1 MNRLAI
7 TLIVVAPLMSAML
20 AAAPPAK
27 PAKKGTKARTAAGES
42 VVATET
48 LTPRVFLIRD
58 PFVHNDLKASATQKE
73 ALVGLANE
81 VNESVWKLRDIA
93 GDSPAGS
100 QEISR
105 INGTVRER
113 LETILSS
120 SQRDRLGEIV
130 LQVQGTSALGQPG
143 LSADLSLTPAQKQE
157 ISRISSTAEAALAK
171 IRQQANGTKNLVE
184 LNRQAEKLQTDL
196 QRDLIASVTPEQQQR
211 WLALR
216 GRDIDLKKL
225 EPLIAMA
232 PELRDVQT
240 WINSEPLTLERLRG
254 QVVALHFWTFGCIN
268 CIHNY
273 PSYKHWYEEFNGK
286 GLTIVGVHT
295 PETEGEKV
303 IETIRRRARENDLA
317 FPIAV
322 DGQLK
327 NWQAWSNNIWPAVYL
342 IDKKGHVR
350 YWWYG
355 ELNWQGA
362 EGEAYMRSKIIELMA
377 EK

>member
-1 MNRLAI
+1 
-7 TLIVVAPLMSAML
+7 
-20 AAAPPAK
+20 
-27 PAKKGTKARTAAGES
+27 
-42 VVATET
+42 
-48 LTPRVFLIRD
+48 
-58 PFVHNDLKASATQKE
+58 
-73 ALVGLANE
+73 
-81 VNESVWKLRDIA
+81 
-93 GDSPAGS
+93 
-100 QEISR
+100 
-105 INGTVRER
+105 
-113 LETILSS
+113 LSS
-120 SQRDRLGEIV
+120 SQHDRLGEIV

-143 LSADLSLTPAQKQE
+143 LAGELALTTAQKQE
-157 ISRISSTAEAALAK
+157 ITRISSAADAALTK
-171 IRQQANGTKNLVE
+171 IRQQAKGTQNLLE

-196 QRDLIASVTPEQQQR
+196 QRDLIAAVTPDQRER

-232 PELRDVQT
+232 PELRDVAT

-303 IETIRRRARENDLA
+303 VDTIRRRARENDLL